1 MSRHLKSIVKN
12 RLSCIISRYIPN
24 AEVSASHRRGV
35 CYLEFTLGIDMYYG
49 IMNSRKEG
57 RHYNKHIIV
66 RRAPRW
72 GGKLHQLYTYH
83 FPKTWSAACVA
94 NRELI
99 KTAQKIAHA
108 LEHDYSLASLEWR
121 LRFFRHYFRVFK
133 GGAAPEPGMKAY
145 SRFYQYTFVAIYREL
160 KAAQQPSTEPSLT
173 SAEPSLTSAES
184 SQFAAEQPA
193 LSSAEQPSPSS
204 AEPATLA
211 KDLSFVPID
220 NTAAP
225 RSFAANGIRIPF
237 ASQSY
242 PNVRVSRSFSVFSSR
257 YDPPSLAD

>member
-121 LRFFRHYFRVFK
+121 IRFFRHYFRVFK

-173 SAEPSLTSAES
+173 SAES
-184 SQFAAEQPA
+184 SQFAAEQPS
-193 LSSAEQPSPSS
+193 LSS

-211 KDLSFVPID
+211 EDLSFVPID

-237 ASQSY
+237 ASQSC